1 MLFKFRKRKFLRRE
15 PLEVDEILFDSHQLG
30 SQSLKWENRIEK
42 PVLSSN
48 IRIFGLVIF
57 LAVFVVAF
65 RSAYIVVAD
74 GSAYSE
80 KAKSNYIKEVWERAP
95 RGIIYDSKNQP
106 LVKNISSFNLVAVPA
121 EIPRDRD
128 EQLKILKLLAQL
140 LGKDE
145 SEVREQFK
153 KIDRFSFRPIL
164 VLEDLTHE
172 ESLVFKSKL
181 EELPGFRLEENF
193 KRYYGEG
200 SVFSHVL
207 GYTGRVSQDD
217 IKKNPDYLLT
227 DIIGKNGIEFYYE
240 KYLKGKHGVTLME
253 TRAEGGKGKALGTI
267 KAIPGNNLTL
277 FIDKDLQEELTEVMR
292 VTLAS
297 TGMTKAAAVAIDPK
311 SGGVLAIQSFPSFDS
326 NVFSSR
332 LSMQDYENIFENK
345 NQPLFNRAVSGV
357 YPPGSTIKPFIGVAA
372 LQEKVVDDKTT
383 INDTGSITVGGQE
396 FKGWTSLGI
405 VDIYRA
411 ISMSSNIFF
420 YTVGGG
426 YGNIKGLGPLKIGE
440 YLKKFGFGFLTKIDY
455 PGETN
460 GFIPTPQWK
469 KETRG
474 QSWFIGDTYNISIG
488 QGDVQV
494 SPLQLAVATAAIAN
508 SGTILKPRIVK
519 SITNNEGKIVEN
531 LEPEIISKNFV
542 DAGALSI
549 IRNAMHENV
558 LSGSGRALGQ
568 VKGSAGGKTGTAQTG
583 VGNNTHAWFTAFA
596 PYDDPRIAITVLI
609 ENGGEGSSV
618 AVPIVRDV
626 LEWYLGKQ

>member
-1 MLFKFRKRKFLRRE
+1 MLFRLRKKRFLKRE

-30 SQSLKWENRIEK
+30 SQDLKWENRIER
-42 PVLSSN
+42 PVLYSN
-48 IRIFGLVIF
+48 IKIFGLVIF
-57 LAVFVVAF
+57 LIISIVGL
-65 RSAYIVVAD
+65 RTAYIVFAG

-106 LVKNISSFNLVAVPA
+106 LVQNISSFNLVAVPA
-121 EIPRDRD
+121 EIPRDKN

-140 LGKDE
+140 LNKDE
-145 SEVREQFK
+145 SEVRNQFK
-153 KIDRFSFRPIL
+153 NIDRFSFRPIL

-172 ESLVFKSKL
+172 ESLVFKSNL
-181 EELPGFRLEENF
+181 EELAGFRLEENF

-200 SVFSHVL
+200 NIFSHVL
-207 GYTGRVSQDD
+207 GYTGRVSQAD

-267 KAIPGNNLTL
+267 EAIPGNNLTL
-277 FIDKDLQEELTEVMR
+277 FIDKELQEKLTEAMR

-297 TGMTKAAAVAIDPK
+297 IGLNKAAAVAIDPK
-311 SGGVLAIQSFPSFDS
+311 SGGVLAMQSFPGFDS
-326 NVFSSR
+326 NVFGSR
-332 LSMQDYENIFENK
+332 LSMEDYENIFENK
-345 NQPLFNRAVSGV
+345 SQPLFNRAISGV

-372 LQEKVVDDKTT
+372 LQEKIVDDKTT
-383 INDTGSITVGGQE
+383 VNDTGVIVVGGQE
-396 FKGWTSLGI
+396 FKGWMPLGV

-426 YGNIKGLGPLKIGE
+426 YGNIQGLGPIKIGE

-455 PGETN
+455 PGEAD

-469 KETRG
+469 KETRKEN
-474 QSWFIGDTYNISIG
+474 WFIGDTYNISIG
-488 QGDVQV
+488 QGDMQV
-494 SPLQLAVATAAIAN
+494 SPLQLTAAVAAIAN
-508 SGTILKPRIVK
+508 GGTLLKPRIVK
-519 SITNNEGKIVEN
+519 AVTDINGDVVESLN
-531 LEPEIISKNFV
+531 PEILSKNFV
-542 DAGALSI
+542 DANALSI

-568 VKGSAGGKTGTAQTG
+568 IRGSAGGKTGTAQTG
-583 VGNNTHAWFTAFA
+583 IGNNTHAWFTAFA
-596 PYDDPRIAITVLI
+596 PYDDPKIAITVLI